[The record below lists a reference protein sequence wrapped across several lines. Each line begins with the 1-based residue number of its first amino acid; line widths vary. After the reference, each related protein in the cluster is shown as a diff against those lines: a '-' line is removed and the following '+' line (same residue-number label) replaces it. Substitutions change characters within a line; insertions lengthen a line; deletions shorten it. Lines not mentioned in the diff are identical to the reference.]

1 MSSSYSRVFDENW
14 KCDICKKVINR
25 DLYVRHS
32 EGHKKTY
39 RECKIRELKH
49 LLGRSDDFFG
59 PLNPGKMKISSLKKL
74 LSASG
79 DLAAKDASVEPA
91 KIVVT
96 KMQAKAKRVKY

>member
-14 KCDICKKVINR
+14 KCDICKK
-25 DLYVRHS
+25 
-32 EGHKKTY
+32 
-39 RECKIRELKH
+39 CKIRELKH

>member
-39 RECKIRELKH
+39 RE
-49 LLGRSDDFFG
+49 
-59 PLNPGKMKISSLKKL
+59 MKISSLKKL